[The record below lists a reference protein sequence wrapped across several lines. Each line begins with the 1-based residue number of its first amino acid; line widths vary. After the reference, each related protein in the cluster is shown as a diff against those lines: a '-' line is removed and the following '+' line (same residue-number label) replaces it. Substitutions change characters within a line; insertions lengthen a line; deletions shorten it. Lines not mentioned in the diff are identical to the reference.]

1 MWEMYFAMLTE
12 SGDTSD
18 KNAQQDLKISSV
30 LKISIFQ
37 YSPNLTSDMER
48 PYANYSWSIFHYCD
62 ENNDFTAWRQS
73 RASAFPYNEISA
85 LFMIT
90 LKWIK
95 IWSSHFVCRCAI
107 SAWPCLWIILLTSSC
122 LKVGQTFKI
131 QNCHNF
137 VNSST
142 HWLERSSKCRK
153 YFGLSA
159 YYTQLPVTLQTQSSH
174 GIQNFVS

>member
-1 MWEMYFAMLTE
+1 MLNR
-12 SGDTSD
+12 TS
-18 KNAQQDLKISSV
+18 KFHQFWKFW
-30 LKISIFQ
+30 IFQ

-62 ENNDFTAWRQS
+62 ENNYFTAWRQS
-73 RASAFPYNEISA
+73 RASAFPYNEISS

-90 LKWIK
+90 LKWMK
-95 IWSSHFVCRCAI
+95 IWSSHFVCICAI
-107 SAWPCLWIILLTSSC
+107 GAWPCLWTILLTSSC

-142 HWLERSSKCRK
+142 
-153 YFGLSA
+153 A
-159 YYTQLPVTLQTQSSH
+159 YYTQLPVTRDFRRKVRMEFKILSAKRLSKYS
-174 GIQNFVS
+174 I

>member
-1 MWEMYFAMLTE
+1 MWEMYLAMLT
-12 SGDTSD
+12 DLVTLLTKMLNRTS
-18 KNAQQDLKISSV
+18 KFHQFWKFLIV
-30 LKISIFQ
+30 Q

-48 PYANYSWSIFHYCD
+48 PYANYSCSIFHYCD
-62 ENNDFTAWRQS
+62 KNNHFTAWRQS
-73 RASAFPYNEISA
+73 RASAWFPYNEISA

-90 LKWIK
+90 LKWMK

-107 SAWPCLWIILLTSSC
+107 GAWPCLWTILLTSSC

-142 HWLERSSKCRK
+142 LWLEAQNV
-153 YFGLSA
+153 GN
-159 YYTQLPVTLQTQSSH
+159 TLGYRH
-174 GIQNFVS
+174 IILNFQ